1 MGIAFLAGNEQSA
14 NECVK
19 KQLECA
25 ISLGPMLRADHWE
38 ATAVP
43 ELRAHAEQLARHLVA
58 PSGAG

>member
-25 ISLGPMLRADHWE
+25 ISLGPMLRAETNDDDVSLADARRYHRCF
-38 ATAVP
+38 
-43 ELRAHAEQLARHLVA
+43 LRKILLAD
-58 PSGAG
+58 